1 MADFKANGNEI
12 IECGNEIISL
22 VDEYIAQINTL
33 FSSLSKIN
41 KNGWSGN
48 AADSFVYSLVMDKK
62 RFIDFGDYLRMY
74 GKVIKNTGDNVNRI
88 IAKWD
93 DE

>member
-1 MADFKANGNEI
+1 MAEIKANGNEI
-12 IECGNEIISL
+12 IQCGNEMISL
-22 VDEYIAQINTL
+22 VDEYLSQINNL

-41 KNGWSGN
+41 QTGWSGS
-48 AADSFVYSLVMDKK
+48 AADSFVFSLVMDKK
-62 RFIDFGDYLRMY
+62 RFIDFGDYLKMY
-74 GKVIKNTGDNVNRI
+74 GRVIKNTGDNINRI